1 MAKAPTSGIDPELV
15 RELAAILRE
24 TDLTEIEVE
33 SQSGDLKLRL
43 ARQSHVVAAAPAAT
57 YAPAPAVVAAAAP
70 SAAPTPAATTAA
82 PANTDRSNPGMVP
95 SPIVGTAYL
104 SPEPGAAPFISV
116 GAQVTEGQTIM
127 IVEAM
132 KTMNPIAAPRSGK
145 VTKICVT
152 DAQPV
157 EYGEPLAIIE

>member
-1 MAKAPTSGIDPELV
+1 MAKAPISGIDPELV

-33 SQSGDLKLRL
+33 SQSGELKLRL
-43 ARQSHVVAAAPAAT
+43 ARQSHIVAAAPAAA
-57 YAPAPAVVAAAAP
+57 YAPAPAVAAAP
-70 SAAPTPAATTAA
+70 APGAATKPAASTAA
-82 PANTDRSNPGMVP
+82 PVPTDRSNPGMVP

-116 GAQVTEGQTIM
+116 GAQVSEGQTIM

-132 KTMNPIAAPRSGK
+132 KTMNPIAAPRAGK
-145 VTKICVT
+145 ITKICVS

>member
-1 MAKAPTSGIDPELV
+1 MAKAPSSGIDPELV

-43 ARQSHVVAAAPAAT
+43 ARQSQVIAAAAPVAYAAAPGQIHA
-57 YAPAPAVVAAAAP
+57 APAPATTAAAP
-70 SAAPTPAATTAA
+70 TGAG
-82 PANTDRSNPGMVP
+82 DRANPGMVP
-95 SPIVGTAYL
+95 SPIVGTVYL
-104 SPEPGAAPFISV
+104 APEPGAAAFVSV
-116 GAQVTEGQTIM
+116 GTQVTEGQTIM

-132 KTMNPIAAPRSGK
+132 KTMNPIAAPRAGK
-145 VTKICVT
+145 VTKICVS
-152 DAQPV
+152 DGQPV

>member
-1 MAKAPTSGIDPELV
+1 MAKAPSSGIDPELV

-43 ARQSHVVAAAPAAT
+43 ARQSHVVAAAPVTYAAAPAQMQA
-57 YAPAPAVVAAAAP
+57 APAPAAQAAP
-70 SAAPTPAATTAA
+70 SAAA
-82 PANTDRSNPGMVP
+82 PAGDADRANPGMVP
-95 SPIVGTAYL
+95 SPIVGTVYL
-104 SPEPGAAPFISV
+104 APEPGAPAFVSV
-116 GAQVTEGQTIM
+116 GTQVTEGQTIL

-132 KTMNPIAAPRSGK
+132 KTMNPIAAPRAGK
-145 VTKICVT
+145 VTKICVA

-157 EYGEPLAIIE
+157 EYGEPLVIIE

>member
-1 MAKAPTSGIDPELV
+1 MAKAPSSGIDPELV

-43 ARQSHVVAAAPAAT
+43 ARQSHVVAAAAPVAYATAPAQVHAAPAPVAQAAAS
-57 YAPAPAVVAAAAP
+57 APAPAGDA
-70 SAAPTPAATTAA
+70 
-82 PANTDRSNPGMVP
+82 DRANPGMVP
-95 SPIVGTAYL
+95 SPIVGTVYL
-104 SPEPGAAPFISV
+104 APEPGAPAFVSV
-116 GAQVTEGQTIM
+116 GTQVTEGQTIL

-132 KTMNPIAAPRSGK
+132 KTMNPIAAPRAGK
-145 VTKICVT
+145 VTKICVA

-157 EYGEPLAIIE
+157 EYGEPLVIIE

>member
-1 MAKAPTSGIDPELV
+1 MAKAPSSGIDPELV

-33 SQSGDLKLRL
+33 SQSGDIKLRL
-43 ARQSHVVAAAPAAT
+43 ARQSQILQAAPVSYAQAPAMAAAPGPAPVAAGPAAAPADA
-57 YAPAPAVVAAAAP
+57 
-70 SAAPTPAATTAA
+70 
-82 PANTDRSNPGMVP
+82 DRANPGMVP
-95 SPIVGTAYL
+95 SPIVGTVYL
-104 SPEPGAAPFISV
+104 APEPGAATFVSIGTEVS
-116 GAQVTEGQTIM
+116 EGQTIM

-132 KTMNPIAAPRSGK
+132 KTMNPIAAPRAGK
-145 VTKICVT
+145 VTRICVS

>member
-1 MAKAPTSGIDPELV
+1 MAKAPSSGIDPELV

-33 SQSGDLKLRL
+33 SQSGDIKLRL
-43 ARQSHVVAAAPAAT
+43 ARQSQFVQAAPAPT
-57 YAPAPAVVAAAAP
+57 YAPAPAPVYAAASAAPAAAP
-70 SAAPTPAATTAA
+70 VS
-82 PANTDRSNPGMVP
+82 TDRTNPGAVP
-95 SPIVGTAYL
+95 SPIVGTVYL
-104 SPEPGAAPFISV
+104 SPEPGAAAFVSI
-116 GAQVTEGQTIM
+116 GTEVTEGQTIM

-145 VTKICVT
+145 ITKICVS

>member
-1 MAKAPTSGIDPELV
+1 MAKAPSSGIDPELV

-33 SQSGDLKLRL
+33 SQSGDIKLRL
-43 ARQSHVVAAAPAAT
+43 ARQTQILQAAPVSYAQAPAM
-57 YAPAPAVVAAAAP
+57 APAPAPIASGPAAP
-70 SAAPTPAATTAA
+70 PADADR
-82 PANTDRSNPGMVP
+82 ANAGMVP
-95 SPIVGTAYL
+95 SPIVGTVYL
-104 SPEPGAAPFISV
+104 APEPGAANFVSIGTEV
-116 GAQVTEGQTIM
+116 AEGQTIM

-132 KTMNPIAAPRSGK
+132 KTMNPIAAPRAGK
-145 VTKICVT
+145 VTRICVS

>member
-1 MAKAPTSGIDPELV
+1 MAKAPSSGIDPELV

-43 ARQSHVVAAAPAAT
+43 ARQSHVVAAAPVT
-57 YAPAPAVVAAAAP
+57 YAPAPQSYAQAPTAPAASPAAAP
-70 SAAPTPAATTAA
+70 LGDA
-82 PANTDRSNPGMVP
+82 DRTNPGMVP
-95 SPIVGTAYL
+95 SPIVGTVYL
-104 SPEPGAAPFISV
+104 APEPGAPAFVSV
-116 GAQVTEGQTIM
+116 GTQVTEGQTIL

-132 KTMNPIAAPRSGK
+132 KTMNPIAAPRAGK
-145 VTKICVT
+145 VTKICVS

-157 EYGEPLAIIE
+157 EYGEPLVIIE

>member
-1 MAKAPTSGIDPELV
+1 MAKAPSSGIDPELV

-43 ARQSHVVAAAPAAT
+43 ARQTQIVAAAPVAT
-57 YAPAPAVVAAAAP
+57 YAPAPAAVAP
-70 SAAPTPAATTAA
+70 SAAPTAA
-82 PANTDRSNPGMVP
+82 PAPAVNAGDADRANPGMVP
-95 SPIVGTAYL
+95 SPIVGTVYL
-104 SPEPGAAPFISV
+104 APEPGAATFVSI
-116 GAQVTEGQTIM
+116 GTQVTEGQTIM

-132 KTMNPIAAPRSGK
+132 KTMNPISAPRAGK
-145 VTKICVT
+145 VTKICVS

-157 EYGEPLAIIE
+157 EYGEPLVIIE